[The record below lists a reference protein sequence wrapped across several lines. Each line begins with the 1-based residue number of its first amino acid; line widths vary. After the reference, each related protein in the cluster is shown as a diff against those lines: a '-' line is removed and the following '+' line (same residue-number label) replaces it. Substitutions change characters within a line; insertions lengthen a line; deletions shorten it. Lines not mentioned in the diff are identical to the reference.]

1 MAFRKWKEILVAVIV
16 GWLIALGYFVLT
28 DVGNCGTEV
37 HRLQRAKRVLDKSN
51 LFIDKLQA
59 EIKSLR
65 QLVDRL
71 TKNCQKKCPLVRS
84 VPDSVTKDSLKRTTN
99 PPRTMEHFYKTE
111 PRDESKAA
119 KNTLVHEL
127 QSQAETPSL
136 QLERVRRRASK
147 ELREMWYY
155 LSAEVT
161 KINKLIGS
169 SLKERLTAMLD
180 NFADIHRALSNNLDK
195 INNHDALSTWRQQEQ
210 AKLGKLV
217 QNRLR
222 RLQNPK
228 DCGSA
233 RKLLCNLNK
242 GCGYGCQVHH
252 LLYCF
257 ITAYGTKRT
266 LIIESEQWRYSDKG
280 WEGIFLPASDTCTIA
295 KEPVTIW
302 STDSDQRKNVRLPI
316 VDGIFPQPKH
326 LPLAVPADLV
336 ERIQSFHGF
345 PFVWWM
351 GQFATY
357 LFRYQPEVQKEISK
371 KKAKLGFQTPI
382 VG

>member
-1 MAFRKWKEILVAVIV
+1 MPACKI
-16 GWLIALGYFVLT
+16 
-28 DVGNCGTEV
+28 C
-37 HRLQRAKRVLDKSN
+37 S
-51 LFIDKLQA
+51 
-59 EIKSLR
+59 
-65 QLVDRL
+65 
-71 TKNCQKKCPLVRS
+71 
-84 VPDSVTKDSLKRTTN
+84 DSVTKDSLKRTTN

-257 ITAYGTKRT
+257 ITAYGTK
-266 LIIESEQWRYSDKG
+266 E
-280 WEGIFLPASDTCTIA
+280 
-295 KEPVTIW
+295 
-302 STDSDQRKNVRLPI
+302 
-316 VDGIFPQPKH
+316 H
-326 LPLAVPADLV
+326 
-336 ERIQSFHGF
+336 
-345 PFVWWM
+345 
-351 GQFATY
+351 
-357 LFRYQPEVQKEISK
+357 
-371 KKAKLGFQTPI
+371 
-382 VG
+382 